1 MYHCEQFSIKL
12 PALWTSLNVP
22 SEVLSTIFFECFI
35 DFLSDRAKGCFFCWS
50 FYLFVFLVQ
59 TVMTVHC
66 TLMVTCGDLLTLLY
80 VVTCCV
86 LLYIVLFSCIV
97 LSVSCSLVVTCWEG
111 ADLWAVLYMV
121 LSSDFVTFQFDIL
134 G

>member
-97 LSVSCSLVVTCWEG
+97 LWSPAGKGLTSGLSCIWYFLVILSLSNLISWVRC
-111 ADLWAVLYMV
+111 
-121 LSSDFVTFQFDIL
+121 SP
-134 G
+134 

>member
-1 MYHCEQFSIKL
+1 ML
-12 PALWTSLNVP
+12 PPKYCQLSCLSALLIFLVTVP
-22 SEVLSTIFFECFI
+22 RQCY
-35 DFLSDRAKGCFFCWS
+35 FCWS

-59 TVMTVHC
+59 TVMTANC
-66 TLMVTCGDLLTLLY
+66 TLMVTSGDLLTLLY

-111 ADLWAVLYMV
+111 ADLWAVMYV
-121 LSSDFVTFQFDIL
+121 VVSCDFVTFPFGIL